1 MDVMFIILLGV
12 LGLILLTM
20 ILGSFFT
27 VETAQVAVITRF
39 GKFLRVADPGL
50 NWKFPYIDTVAG
62 VVSLRV
68 NQISLTMETK
78 TKDNVFVTIPISV
91 QNRVRP
97 EKVFDAYYKLSDPT
111 AQIKSYVEQ
120 VILGHVPGMT
130 LDEVFASQSSIAAA
144 VKQELDADMATFGF
158 EIVNVLVTDI
168 VPDQK
173 VKSAMNDINAA
184 QREQVAANARGEA
197 EKILVV
203 KKAEAESESKAL
215 QGQGIAN
222 QRKAIIEGLQS
233 STVAGSNWVFPANV
247 TVALNAP
254 LGQVSGVTVDSHGN
268 VYLAD
273 LGNARIFAVSPTGGI
288 RIVAGNG
295 TPGFSGDGGP
305 ATAASLSSPYGMAVD
320 ALGNLF
326 IADWGNARIRKV
338 TPSGVITTVAGGG
351 TADPSRLRM
360 SPTSRPVPTSKTQRV
375 AWLPAFCMPQEHFA
389 GIANSQPGNTTPGAH
404 RFWDDGGARA
414 CVRAREPAFRWR
426 D

>member
-1 MDVMFIILLGV
+1 MDPIVMILLGV
-12 LGLILLTM
+12 VALILLTM

-27 VETAQVAVITRF
+27 VNTAQVAVITRF

-50 NWKFPYIDTVAG
+50 NWKMPYFDTVAG
-62 VVSLRV
+62 IVSLRV
-68 NQISLTMETK
+68 NQITLTMETK

-144 VKQELDADMATFGF
+144 VKQELDADMATFGY

-203 KKAEAESESKAL
+203 KKAEAEAESKAL

-222 QRKAIIEGLQS
+222 QRKAIIEGLQVSIEQFQKVVDGAS
-233 STVAGSNWVFPANV
+233 SRDVMQLVMVTQYFDTLKSIGESDKTNTLFLAHTPSAVKEVSEQILDSMLVAG
-247 TVALNAP
+247 
-254 LGQVSGVTVDSHGN
+254 
-268 VYLAD
+268 
-273 LGNARIFAVSPTGGI
+273 
-288 RIVAGNG
+288 
-295 TPGFSGDGGP
+295 
-305 ATAASLSSPYGMAVD
+305 
-320 ALGNLF
+320 
-326 IADWGNARIRKV
+326 
-338 TPSGVITTVAGGG
+338 
-351 TADPSRLRM
+351 
-360 SPTSRPVPTSKTQRV
+360 
-375 AWLPAFCMPQEHFA
+375 
-389 GIANSQPGNTTPGAH
+389 
-404 RFWDDGGARA
+404 RA
-414 CVRAREPAFRWR
+414 KE
-426 D
+426 

>member
-1 MDVMFIILLGV
+1 MPDSIVMILLGV
-12 LGLILLTM
+12 AALILLTM

-27 VETAQVAVITRF
+27 VNTAQVAVITRF

-50 NWKFPYIDTVAG
+50 NWKMPYFDTVAG
-62 VVSLRV
+62 IVSLRV
-68 NQISLTMETK
+68 NQITLTMETK

-97 EKVFDAYYKLSDPT
+97 EKVYDAYYKLSDPV

-144 VKQELDADMATFGF
+144 VKQELDADMATFGY

-203 KKAEAESESKAL
+203 KKAEAEAESKAL

-222 QRKAIIEGLQS
+222 QRKAIIEGLQVSIEQFQKVVDGAS
-233 STVAGSNWVFPANV
+233 SRDVMQLVMVTQYFDTLKSIGESDKTNTLFLTHSPTAVKDVSDQIMESMLVAG
-247 TVALNAP
+247 
-254 LGQVSGVTVDSHGN
+254 
-268 VYLAD
+268 
-273 LGNARIFAVSPTGGI
+273 
-288 RIVAGNG
+288 
-295 TPGFSGDGGP
+295 
-305 ATAASLSSPYGMAVD
+305 
-320 ALGNLF
+320 
-326 IADWGNARIRKV
+326 
-338 TPSGVITTVAGGG
+338 
-351 TADPSRLRM
+351 
-360 SPTSRPVPTSKTQRV
+360 
-375 AWLPAFCMPQEHFA
+375 
-389 GIANSQPGNTTPGAH
+389 
-404 RFWDDGGARA
+404 RA
-414 CVRAREPAFRWR
+414 KG
-426 D
+426 

>member
-1 MDVMFIILLGV
+1 MDPMFLIPVGAAALIVLIIFLS
-12 LGLILLTM
+12 
-20 ILGSFFT
+20 SFFT
-27 VETAQVAVITRF
+27 VNTAEVAVITHF
-39 GKFLRVADPGL
+39 GEFKRIATPGL
-50 NWKFPYIDTVAG
+50 NWKLPFFDAVAG

-68 NQISLTMETK
+68 SQISLTMETK

-97 EKVFDAYYKLSDPT
+97 EKVYDAFYKLSDPT

-203 KKAEAESESKAL
+203 KKAEAEAESKAL

-222 QRKAIIEGLQS
+222 QRKAIIEGLQVSIEQFQKVVDGAS
-233 STVAGSNWVFPANV
+233 SKDVMQLVMV
-247 TVALNAP
+247 TQYFDTLKSIGENDKTNT
-254 LGQVSGVTVDSHGN
+254 LFLSH
-268 VYLAD
+268 
-273 LGNARIFAVSPTGGI
+273 S
-288 RIVAGNG
+288 
-295 TPGFSGDGGP
+295 
-305 ATAASLSSPYGMAVD
+305 
-320 ALGNLF
+320 
-326 IADWGNARIRKV
+326 
-338 TPSGVITTVAGGG
+338 
-351 TADPSRLRM
+351 
-360 SPTSRPVPTSKTQRV
+360 
-375 AWLPAFCMPQEHFA
+375 
-389 GIANSQPGNTTPGAH
+389 PGAVKEVSEQIMESMVV
-404 RFWDDGGARA
+404 AQRA
-414 CVRAREPAFRWR
+414 NG
-426 D
+426 

>member
-1 MDVMFIILLGV
+1 MDVVLMVLLAFVAIIV
-12 LGLILLTM
+12 LTLV
-20 ILGSFFT
+20 LGSFFT
-27 VETAQVAVITRF
+27 VNTAQVAVITRF

-50 NWKFPYIDTVAG
+50 NWKVPYLDSVAG
-62 VVSLRV
+62 MVSLRV

-168 VPDQK
+168 VPDAK

-203 KKAEAESESKAL
+203 KKAEAEAESKAL

-222 QRKAIIEGLQS
+222 QRKAIIEGLQVSIEQFQKVVDGAS
-233 STVAGSNWVFPANV
+233 SRDVMQLVMVTQYFDTLKSIGESDKTNTLFLAHSPSAVKEVSDQIFESMLVAGQAK
-247 TVALNAP
+247 
-254 LGQVSGVTVDSHGN
+254 
-268 VYLAD
+268 
-273 LGNARIFAVSPTGGI
+273 R
-288 RIVAGNG
+288 
-295 TPGFSGDGGP
+295 
-305 ATAASLSSPYGMAVD
+305 
-320 ALGNLF
+320 
-326 IADWGNARIRKV
+326 
-338 TPSGVITTVAGGG
+338 
-351 TADPSRLRM
+351 
-360 SPTSRPVPTSKTQRV
+360 
-375 AWLPAFCMPQEHFA
+375 
-389 GIANSQPGNTTPGAH
+389 
-404 RFWDDGGARA
+404 
-414 CVRAREPAFRWR
+414 
-426 D
+426 